1 MRVLLVED
9 EPVLANAIGT
19 GLRME
24 AIAVDIVL
32 DGQSAIDRMSVHEY
46 DVVALDRDIPGVHG
60 DAVCGWIIDHRPA
73 SRVLMLT
80 AAATLQNK
88 VDGLRLGADDYLTK
102 PFEFAELVA
111 RLRALNRRS
120 GTAMPP
126 ILEYAGLQIDPY
138 RRETYRDGRYLRL
151 ARKEFATL
159 ELLVRAQGGVVS
171 AEQLLSKAWD
181 ENADPFTNAVRI
193 VISTLRRKL
202 GEPQLI
208 FTEAGV
214 GYYLADTSSVRQA
227 SGRQALGRQPSIE
240 QTATQPVSIEQGRI
254 RNAR

>member
-9 EPVLANAIGT
+9 EPLLADAIGT
-19 GLRME
+19 GLRLE
-24 AIAVDIVL
+24 AMAVDIVL
-32 DGQSAIDRMSVHEY
+32 DGQSAIDRMSVYEY

-60 DAVCGWIIDHRPA
+60 DDVCRWIILHRPA

-80 AAATLQNK
+80 AAATVQNK
-88 VDGLRLGADDYLTK
+88 VDGLRIGADDYLTK

-120 GTAMPP
+120 GPATPP
-126 ILEYAGLQIDPY
+126 VLEFAGLQIDPY

-159 ELLVRAQGGVVS
+159 ELLVRARGGVVS

-202 GEPQLI
+202 GEPPVI
-208 FTEAGV
+208 FTDAGV
-214 GYYLADTSSVRQA
+214 GYYLADPA
-227 SGRQALGRQPSIE
+227 SIKTASIKTPSM
-240 QTATQPVSIEQGRI
+240 QSAPI
-254 RNAR
+254 RKPAP

>member
-9 EPVLANAIGT
+9 EPLLAEAIGA
-19 GLRME
+19 GLRSE

-32 DGQSAIDRMSVHEY
+32 DGQSAIDRMSVHDY
-46 DVVALDRDIPGVHG
+46 DVVALDRDVPVVHG
-60 DAVCGWIIDHRPA
+60 DDVCRWIVKHRPV

-80 AAATLQNK
+80 AATTVKNK

-102 PFEFAELVA
+102 PFEFPELVA
-111 RLRALNRRS
+111 RLRALHRRS
-120 GTAMPP
+120 GPATPP
-126 ILEYAGLQIDPY
+126 ILEYAGVQVDPY

-159 ELLVRAQGGVVS
+159 ELLVRARGGVVS
-171 AEQLLSKAWD
+171 AEQLLAKAWD

-202 GEPQLI
+202 GDPQVI
-208 FTEAGV
+208 FTDSGV
-214 GYYLADTSSVRQA
+214 GYYLVDSS
-227 SGRQALGRQPSIE
+227 SD
-240 QTATQPVSIEQGRI
+240 RI
-254 RNAR
+254 SAP

>member
-1 MRVLLVED
+1 MRVLLAED
-9 EPVLANAIGT
+9 EPLLADAIGA
-19 GLRME
+19 GLRAE

-32 DGQSAIDRMSVHEY
+32 DGQSAIDRMSVYDY
-46 DVVALDRDIPGVHG
+46 DVVALDRDIPVVHG
-60 DAVCGWIIDHRPA
+60 DDVCRWIVAHRSA

-80 AAATLQNK
+80 AATTVRNK

-102 PFEFAELVA
+102 PFEFPELVA

-120 GTAMPP
+120 GVSTPP
-126 ILEYAGLQIDPY
+126 VLEYAGVQVDPY

-159 ELLVRAQGGVVS
+159 ELLVRAGGGVVS
-171 AEQLLSKAWD
+171 AEQLLAKAWD
-181 ENADPFTNAVRI
+181 CNADPFTNAVRI

-202 GEPQLI
+202 GEPQVI

-214 GYYLADTSSVRQA
+214 GYYLADDSSVRNTV
-227 SGRQALGRQPSIE
+227 R
-240 QTATQPVSIEQGRI
+240 
-254 RNAR
+254 